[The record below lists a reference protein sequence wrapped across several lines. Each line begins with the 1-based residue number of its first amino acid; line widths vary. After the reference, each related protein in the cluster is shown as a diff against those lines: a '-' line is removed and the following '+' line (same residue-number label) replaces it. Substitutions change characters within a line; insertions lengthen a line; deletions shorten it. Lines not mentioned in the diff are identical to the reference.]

1 MLSGSVTTMA
11 IPVLQTRDHYAVE
24 VVGAYFMGYAI
35 FVLSR
40 WLYFYFVRPLFLAVP
55 IPARSEE

>member
-24 VVGAYFMGYAI
+24 VVRAYFMGYAI

-40 WLYFYFVRPLFLAVP
+40 WLYFHFARPLFLAFS
-55 IPARSEE
+55 IPVRFGE

>member
-1 MLSGSVTTMA
+1 MA

-40 WLYFYFVRPLFLAVP
+40 WLSLHFARPLVLAFP
-55 IPARSEE
+55 IPVRFGQ